1 MTTNDILKN
10 TPRESSDWE
19 GKVSIEF
26 GYPNSGWILLSI
38 TCTAYLQHLI
48 IYLSDVYDPFPDM
61 AKWMEDVVENNLPSE
76 ITIDEE
82 GECKML
88 RATPLSTG
96 CFILEILDAEW
107 DETVTEEQQIFMYA
121 KVEKRQFVSEF
132 LHAWDDFLER
142 KYDLESWPFGRDLQS
157 LRGKTDLRELGIS
170 KTREF
175 LASKSI
181 REQKL

>member
-10 TPRESSDWE
+10 TPRASHDWN

-26 GYPNSGWILLSI
+26 GYPDSGWILLSI

-48 IYLSDVYDPFPDM
+48 IHLSDVYDPFPDM
-61 AKWMEDVVENNLPSE
+61 TKWMEDIAANNLPCE
-76 ITIDEE
+76 FTVDEE

-88 RATPLSTG
+88 RAIPLSAD
-96 CFILEILDAEW
+96 CFILEILDTEW
-107 DETVTEEQQIFMYA
+107 DETVTEEQQIFMYT
-121 KVEKRQFVSEF
+121 KVERRQFVSEF
-132 LHAWDDFLER
+132 IHAWDDFLER
-142 KYDLESWPFGRDLQS
+142 KYDPESWPFGRDLQS
-157 LRGKTDLRELGIS
+157 LRGKPDLRELDIS
-170 KTREF
+170 KAREF

>member
-10 TPRESSDWE
+10 TPRESLDWN
-19 GKVSIEF
+19 GKIPIAF
-26 GYPNSGWILLSI
+26 GYSSDGWILLSI
-38 TCTAYLQHLI
+38 TCTACLQHLT
-48 IYLSDVYDPFPDM
+48 IYLSDVFDPFPDM
-61 AKWMEDVVENNLPSE
+61 TKCMEDIAANNLPSE
-76 ITIDEE
+76 ITINEE
-82 GECKML
+82 GKRKIL
-88 RATPLSTG
+88 RATPLSSD

-121 KVEKRQFVSEF
+121 KVERRQFVSEI

-142 KYDLESWPFGRDLQS
+142 KYDPESSPFGRDLQN
-157 LRGKTDLRELGIS
+157 LRGKPDLLELDIS

-181 REQKL
+181 RE